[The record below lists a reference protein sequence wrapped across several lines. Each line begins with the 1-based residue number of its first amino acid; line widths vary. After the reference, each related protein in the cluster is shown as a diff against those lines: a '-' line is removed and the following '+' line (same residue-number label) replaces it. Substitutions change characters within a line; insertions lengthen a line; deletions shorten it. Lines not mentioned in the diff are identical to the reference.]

1 MTKHKQ
7 IRNRNMYIQNK
18 KIEKNSIKAKLS
30 TNRSKTSEY
39 TQKLNIQSEQ
49 SNKIDIMFSMN
60 VNKQVHSERIT
71 KKIV

>member
-1 MTKHKQ
+1 
-7 IRNRNMYIQNK
+7 MYIQDK
-18 KIEKNSIKAKLS
+18 KIEKDSIKTKLS

>member
-1 MTKHKQ
+1 
-7 IRNRNMYIQNK
+7 MYIQNK

-30 TNRSKTSEY
+30 TIRSKTSEY

>member
-1 MTKHKQ
+1 
-7 IRNRNMYIQNK
+7 MYIQNK

-30 TNRSKTSEY
+30 TIRSKTSEY

-60 VNKQVHSERIT
+60 VNKQVHSDRIT

>member
-1 MTKHKQ
+1 MC
-7 IRNRNMYIQNK
+7 IQNK
-18 KIEKNSIKAKLS
+18 KIEKSSIKAKLS

>member
-1 MTKHKQ
+1 
-7 IRNRNMYIQNK
+7 MYIQNK

-49 SNKIDIMFSMN
+49 SNKIGIMFSMN

>member
-1 MTKHKQ
+1 
-7 IRNRNMYIQNK
+7 MYIQNK

-30 TNRSKTSEY
+30 TIRSKTSEY

-60 VNKQVHSERIT
+60 VNKQVHSEQIT

>member
-1 MTKHKQ
+1 MTEHKQ

-39 TQKLNIQSEQ
+39 T
-49 SNKIDIMFSMN
+49 
-60 VNKQVHSERIT
+60 
-71 KKIV
+71 